1 MEQHYLDSSRRYM
14 RFQIGVALILAG
26 CLYVVYSQIDKAVAP
41 PEFLDAVHTFHLYV
55 LAPLL
60 ITGGLLVVSAEIL
73 DVPRRFDHLF
83 IAGVIA
89 APIFAAAGNLLIL
102 RAPEQVPLYIA
113 EVYMITVWT
122 LTVSGLRV
130 THAAIAGA
138 AVAAYVVA
146 SGAEQDLV

>member
-1 MEQHYLDSSRRYM
+1 
-14 RFQIGVALILAG
+14 
-26 CLYVVYSQIDKAVAP
+26 
-41 PEFLDAVHTFHLYV
+41 
-55 LAPLL
+55 
-60 ITGGLLVVSAEIL
+60 
-73 DVPRRFDHLF
+73 
-83 IAGVIA
+83 VIA